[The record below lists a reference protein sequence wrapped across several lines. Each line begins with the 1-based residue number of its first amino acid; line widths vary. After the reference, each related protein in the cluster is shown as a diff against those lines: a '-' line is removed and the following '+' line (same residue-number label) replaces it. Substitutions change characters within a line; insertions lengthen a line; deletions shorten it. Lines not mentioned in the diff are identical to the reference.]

1 MKAGQASARW
11 RGRWA
16 FAAEAQPSATA
27 AAIRKVVNRRV
38 IHPPHVRESMPTRAL
53 SAPNSPQAP
62 AQDSSKTD
70 AAIGRSLRGRGGGQG
85 IGAFLDGPVEAAGA
99 PA

>member
-16 FAAEAQPSATA
+16 FAADAQPSTTA
-27 AAIRKVVNRRV
+27 AAIRKVGNRRI

-53 SAPNSPQAP
+53 SAPKRVRAP
-62 AQDSSKTD
+62 AQDSSKTG
-70 AAIGRSLRGRGGGQG
+70 AGIGRSLRVRRGGQG
-85 IGAFLDGPVEAAGA
+85 IGAFGDGPVEAARA